1 MRKIVERGY
10 DEGDYEGHYRL
21 GRVLN
26 ERETRLF
33 NRLLENVLQG
43 GKILDLGSGTGIPYD
58 SYLVERGYD
67 VTGVDISGK
76 HVEMASKNVPD
87 ARFMKVDFTD
97 YDIGIES
104 YDAIISM
111 YSIFHVPRE
120 EHVALLK
127 RIHRGLKLGGR
138 VLVTLGT
145 ADMEM
150 DVAEFVGSTMA
161 WSSYTLEQNIRIF
174 EEAGFQLIAIEEE
187 NEEENEHHLWLLGE
201 KTL

>member
-1 MRKIVERGY
+1 MRKTGMRKIVERGY

-76 HVEMASKNVPD
+76 HVEKASKNVPD
-87 ARFMKVDFTD
+87 AGFMKADFTD

-138 VLVTLGT
+138 VLVTLGRQT
-145 ADMEM
+145 WKWMSPSSWARPWLG
-150 DVAEFVGSTMA
+150 APTP
-161 WSSYTLEQNIRIF
+161 WSRILESLRRLASNSS
-174 EEAGFQLIAIEEE
+174 L
-187 NEEENEHHLWLLGE
+187 
-201 KTL
+201 